1 MRAARF
7 QQSKTA
13 RQAAVVR
20 TKLKNLLTGATVE
33 KTSAA
38 AGMPAAVPSYAVLHT
53 LTVYQVVTCKTRTK
67 DLANAFSEVLLS
79 RIV

>member
-1 MRAARF
+1 MNGVITIIWRTLSALAV
-7 QQSKTA
+7 SA

-38 AGMPAAVPSYAVLHT
+38 
-53 LTVYQVVTCKTRTK
+53 C
-67 DLANAFSEVLLS
+67 SEVTAGVRAPSEVSKSVFLTNGAPLNGAPLNGAHH
-79 RIV
+79 